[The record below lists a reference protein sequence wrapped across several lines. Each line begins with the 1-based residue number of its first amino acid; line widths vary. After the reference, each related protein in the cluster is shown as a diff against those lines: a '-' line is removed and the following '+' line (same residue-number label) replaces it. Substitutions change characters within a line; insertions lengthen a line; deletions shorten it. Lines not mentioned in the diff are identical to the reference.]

1 MFDFLAKDYRFEE
14 ILDIVWKNR
23 EKEDAVWWQGEW
35 WSYARIKELSQ
46 DYEAKL
52 AESGFG
58 RGERVALLLPNSPVV
73 FAIAFAVWRLGGT
86 IAPLNGKMSPVNL
99 LNTIK
104 MLDVS
109 AVFVA
114 KDVVKNKEQMEAM
127 IGAPIIPTQF
137 DTKIDGKIE
146 TKRAVISDDG
156 NIAVIFSTSGTSGL
170 PKAVPC
176 SHKNLLADLQDI
188 PEALPGIIKDDTVI
202 LNVLPNFHTFGSNI
216 SGFLGFA
223 FGVKQ
228 VLVPNFIPAEN
239 TIAAIEQGGVNALV
253 VVPTLLNFVLGEL
266 ARRDKKIEGIRF
278 IVSGGD
284 KLNTELEER
293 SKKYLGVGIC
303 EGYGLTE
310 CSPVVAVNPPSDDKK
325 LGTVGPALR
334 HFETQIRDMSGKK
347 LGIHEEGVLW
357 VRGPAVVN
365 GYFRDET
372 NTKDRFDEDGWFNT
386 GDVVRIDESGYI
398 TILDRATDIIIVGG
412 FNVYPQEVEAVL
424 CSHPAVHSAI
434 CVGEKNRLTG
444 EFVKAFII
452 LEQDAQVTVKELR
465 DYCKDRLAHYKIPR
479 RIGFVT
485 KYPISQTGK
494 VLRRELRERKIDS
507 KEASEFENNPNR
519 IENICAK
526 SWKDKPDSDC
536 VWWEGSWWS
545 WNRLDTLA
553 AECEAKLKRAGFG
566 KGQRLALLLPNSPS
580 CVALSLACWRLGGAV
595 APLNARAG
603 ILNLLDTIK
612 MLDAHSLIVSPELKL
627 KAAETKLELDT
638 PIVALDA
645 EKGFE
650 QEWIGRQGIADS
662 SDTAV
667 IFSTS
672 GTSGKPK
679 AVPCTHENLFDNIY
693 CIRDHIVGLTDP
705 DSSIFLNVLPNFHT
719 FGFGCAQTLPLACG
733 IRQAVVSNFVPV
745 PNTIKAI
752 IAAKVNAIIAVP
764 TILAFLLSAL
774 EKANMK
780 LKMSFVISGG
790 DKLNTKLDE
799 RCKKYLGVG
808 IIEGYG
814 LTECS
819 PVVAVGRT
827 ESTKK
832 LGKVGEFLKSY
843 SMEVRDREGN
853 KIGLHD
859 EGVLWVKG
867 ASVVKEY
874 FRDEA
879 NSKERFKD
887 GWFNTGDVVR
897 IDEDGFVQIV
907 DRATDIIIVSGFN
920 VYPQEVEAVLCS
932 HPAVQS
938 AICVGEA
945 NKVSGEFV
953 KAFVILQEG
962 AQTTAK
968 ELRDYCKSRLAHYKV
983 PRKIAFVTEYPISH
997 TGKVLRRKLRE
1008 VKIDSKELSEF
1019 EDNPDRIENVCA
1031 KAWQNRAG
1039 ADCIWW
1045 NGNWWSWKKLDSL
1058 AKECE
1063 EKLIK
1068 AGFEKGQRLA
1078 LLLPN
1083 SPSSVALALACW
1095 RLGGAVAP
1103 LNVRAGL
1110 SNLIG
1115 TIKMLDVHSIVI
1127 APELQDKVAKSD
1139 INLGIPIVVLHPE
1152 NGFENDWT
1160 GRKGLPDSVDT
1171 AVIFSTSGTSGSPK
1185 AVPSSH
1191 TNLLDN
1197 IRCAPEHVHGLLDTE
1212 KSVFLNVLPNFHT
1225 FGFGCAQTLPLA
1237 SGVRQAIVSNFVP
1250 VPNTIKA
1257 IIAAGVNV
1265 IIAVPTILAF
1275 MLGALEKANMKL
1287 KMNFVVSGGDK
1298 LNTKLD
1304 ERCKKYLGVGV
1315 IEGYGL
1321 TECSPVVAVGRSEA
1335 SKKLGKVGELFKS
1348 YSVEIRDREGNKIG
1362 LHDEGVLWLKGASV
1376 VKGYFRDEANTKDRF
1391 KDGWF
1396 NTGDVVR
1403 IDEEGYLQVVDR
1415 ATDIII
1421 VSGFNVYPQEVE
1433 NVLCGHPAVQ
1443 AAVCVGEKNN
1453 VAGEL
1458 VKAFIILKEGAAVT
1472 DRQLMT
1478 YCKERLAHYKIPR
1491 KIGFVTEYPV
1501 SPTGKILRR
1510 ELRKM
1515 KIEKK

>member
-1 MFDFLAKDYRFEE
+1 MNFLEKNYRFEE

-23 EKEDAVWWQGEW
+23 EKSPAVWWQGEW
-35 WSYARIKELSQ
+35 WSYEKVNSLAA
-46 DYEAKL
+46 DCEAKL
-52 AESGFG
+52 RQSGFC
-58 RGERVALLLPNSPVV
+58 RGERVALLLPNSPIV
-73 FAIAFAVWRLGGT
+73 FAIAFAVWRIGGT
-86 IAPLNGKMSPVNL
+86 IAPLNGRMNPVNL
-99 LNTIK
+99 QNTIK

-114 KDVVKNKEQMEAM
+114 HDAIKNKEQMEAM
-127 IGAPIIPTQF
+127 IGAPIIPTPL
-137 DTKIDGKIE
+137 DTAFVSEIE
-146 TKRAVISDDG
+146 TQRAVIADDG
-156 NIAVIFSTSGTSGL
+156 DIAVIFSTSGTSGL

-228 VLVPNFIPAEN
+228 VLVPNFIPAES
-239 TIAAIEQGGVNALV
+239 TIEAIEQAGVNTLV
-253 VVPTLLNFVLGEL
+253 VVPTLLNFLLAEL
-266 ARRDKKIEGIRF
+266 SREGKRIEGIRF

-284 KLNTELEER
+284 KLNVEIEER
-293 SKKYLGVGIC
+293 CKKYLGVGIC

-310 CSPVVAVNPPSDDKK
+310 CSPVVAVNPPSKDKI
-325 LGTVGPALR
+325 LGTVGPALK
-334 HFETQIRDMSGKK
+334 HFETEIRDISGNK
-347 LGIHEEGVLW
+347 LDIHAEGVLW
-357 VRGPAVVN
+357 VRGPAVVKS
-365 GYFRDET
+365 YFRDET
-372 NTKDRFDEDGWFNT
+372 NTKERFDDQGWFNT
-386 GDVVRIDESGYI
+386 RDVVRIDDNGYI
-398 TILDRATDIIIVGG
+398 TIIDRATDIIIVGG

-444 EFVKAFII
+444 EFVKAFVI
-452 LEQDAQVTVKELR
+452 LEKEAQVTVKELR

-485 KYPISQTGK
+485 EYPISQTGK
-494 VLRRELRERKIDS
+494 VLRRELRERKIES
-507 KEASEFENNPNR
+507 KETTEFSNNPDR
-519 IENICAK
+519 LENICAK
-526 SWKDKPDSDC
+526 SWENRADEHC
-536 VWWEGSWWS
+536 IWWEDNWWS
-545 WNRLDTLA
+545 WNKLNALA
-553 AECEAKLKRAGFG
+553 DECVEKLQKAGFG

-580 CVALSLACWRLGGAV
+580 MIALTLACWRLGGAV

-603 ILNLLDTIK
+603 IINLLDTIK
-612 MLDAHSLIVSPELKL
+612 MLDVHTLIVSPELKV
-627 KAAETKLELDT
+627 KAVQSDIQLDV
-638 PIVALDA
+638 PIIALDPA
-645 EKGFE
+645 KGITE
-650 QEWIGRQGIADS
+650 DWTGRQGIADS
-662 SDTAV
+662 IDTAV

-672 GTSGKPK
+672 GTSGNPK
-679 AVPCTHENLFDNIY
+679 AVPCMHENLLDNIS
-693 CIRDHIVGLTDP
+693 CIRGHIIGLVDP
-705 DSSIFLNVLPNFHT
+705 EKSIFLNVLPNFHT
-719 FGFGCAQTLPLACG
+719 FGFGCAQTLPLVCG
-733 IRQAVVSNFVPV
+733 VRQAIVSNFVPV
-745 PNTIKAI
+745 NNTIKAI
-752 IAAKVNAIIAVP
+752 IASGVNAVIAVP

-774 EKANMK
+774 EKTEMK
-780 LKMSFVISGG
+780 LKMNYVVSGG

-827 ESTKK
+827 EASKK

-843 SMEVRDREGN
+843 SIEIRDSEGN
-853 KIGLHD
+853 KIDLHD

-874 FRDEA
+874 FRDEV
-879 NSKERFKD
+879 NTKERFKD

-932 HPAVQS
+932 HPGVHSAV
-938 AICVGEA
+938 CVGEQ
-945 NKVSGEFV
+945 NKVTGEFV
-953 KAFVILQEG
+953 KAFIILEPD
-962 AQTTAK
+962 ADVTEK
-968 ELRDYCKSRLAHYKV
+968 ELRDYCKARLAHYKV
-983 PRKIAFVTEYPISH
+983 PRKIAFVTEYPISQ

-1008 VKIDSKELSEF
+1008 VKIDNKELPEF
-1019 EDNPDRIENVCA
+1019 EGNLDRIENVCA
-1031 KAWQNRAG
+1031 KVWKNK
-1039 ADCIWW
+1039 ADANCIWW
-1045 NGNWWSWKKLDSL
+1045 NGSWWSWNKLNLL
-1058 AKECE
+1058 AKDCE
-1063 EKLIK
+1063 AKLTK

-1083 SPSSVALALACW
+1083 SPACVALSLACW
-1095 RLGGAVAP
+1095 RIGGAVAP
-1103 LNVRAGL
+1103 LNVRVGV
-1110 SNLIG
+1110 SNLID
-1115 TIKMLDVHSIVI
+1115 TIKMLDVHSII
-1127 APELQDKVAKSD
+1127 ISPELKAKIGETD
-1139 INLGIPIVVLHPE
+1139 ANLDIPIAVLNPE
-1152 NGFENDWT
+1152 NGFDDEWK
-1160 GRKGLPDSVDT
+1160 GRKGEPDTVDT
-1171 AVIFSTSGTSGSPK
+1171 AVIFSTSGTSGNPK
-1185 AVPSSH
+1185 AVPCTH
-1191 TNLLDN
+1191 LNLLDN
-1197 IRCAPEHVHGLLDTE
+1197 IRCAHDHVPGITDPEET
-1212 KSVFLNVLPNFHT
+1212 VFLNVLPNFHT
-1225 FGFGCAQTLPLA
+1225 FGFGCAQTIPLVC
-1237 SGVRQAIVSNFVP
+1237 GMRQAIVSNFVP

-1257 IIAAGVNV
+1257 IIAAGVNA
-1265 IIAVPTILAF
+1265 IIAVPTVLSF
-1275 MLGALEKANMKL
+1275 LLGALEKAEMKL
-1287 KMNFVVSGGDK
+1287 KMRFVVSGGDK
-1298 LNTKLD
+1298 LNTKLE
-1304 ERCKKYLGVGV
+1304 ERCKKYLGTGI

-1321 TECSPVVAVGRSEA
+1321 TECSPVVAVGSSEA
-1335 SKKLGKVGELFKS
+1335 DKKLGKVGKIYKS

-1376 VKGYFRDEANTKDRF
+1376 VKSYFRDEANTNDRF

-1433 NVLCGHPAVQ
+1433 KVLCEHPAVQ
-1443 AAVCVGEKNN
+1443 SAVCVGEKNN

-1458 VKAFIILKEGAAVT
+1458 VKAFIILKEGANAI
-1472 DRQLMT
+1472 DRELMT
-1478 YCKERLAHYKIPR
+1478 YCKERLAHYKVPR
-1491 KIGFVTEYPV
+1491 KIGFVTEYPI

-1515 KIEKK
+1515 KIGKNS